1 MIEGGNVY
9 LCDKKEKN
17 GKYFLSLLE
26 NKEIKASS
34 EDLEWCKVE
43 ICSKIIL
50 WNGDG
55 EAVLEFPPEKSKKMP
70 TGIDLYR
77 ILGYNEGVD
86 ILNTNH
92 PFSEGRCKKCLHELG
107 ERTDELLNLEWKP
120 KNVIVSVDR
129 RAKKDKNDYS
139 RIFKQ
144 IVIYHKK
151 FINLFTEKEKSVF
164 ITKPVLIKG
173 EESDYIELIPINII
187 LQSGHKGADY
197 YKGIVKSWKCSECGY
212 FEYNLYAHE
221 YKRRYAFVDPKM
233 IRKNP
238 TIFFLNHG
246 MHTLLI
252 VRNDRWAELFK
263 YKKEI
268 KGIATNSAV
277 VLEEKYVEYPELEE
291 PEKFE
296 W

>member
-1 MIEGGNVY
+1 MNEGNVY
-9 LCDKKEKN
+9 LCDKKERN
-17 GKYFLSLLE
+17 GKYFLTLFD
-26 NKEIKASS
+26 NKNIKSS
-34 EDLEWCKVE
+34 GEDLEWCKVE
-43 ICSKIIL
+43 ICSEIIL

-92 PFSEGRCKKCLHELG
+92 PFSNGRCRKCLYELG

-120 KNVIVSVDR
+120 KNVIVSIDR
-129 RAKKDKNDYS
+129 RARKDENDYA

-144 IVIYHKK
+144 IIIYHKK
-151 FINLFTEKEKSVF
+151 FIDLFTEKEKNIF
-164 ITKPVLIKG
+164 TTKSVLIKG
-173 EESDYIELIPINII
+173 KKSDYIELIAKNII
-187 LQSGHKGADY
+187 LQSGHKRAKY
-197 YKGIVKSWKCSECGY
+197 PISFHQSWRCSECKREQ
-212 FEYNLYAHE
+212 FTVSIEPYN
-221 YKRRYAFVDPKM
+221 YKYSFLDPKT
-233 IRKNP
+233 IRNNP

-246 MHTLLI
+246 MHTLLTI
-252 VRNDRWAELFK
+252 RNDRWSELFK
-263 YKKEI
+263 HKKEI
-268 KGIATNSAV
+268 KGIVTNPV
-277 VLEEKYVEYPELEE
+277 IVLEEKYVEYPELEE